1 MRTGL
6 SSGNKGFRRVEGHG
20 RIRKG
25 LRRYGASDRKDAGT
39 GVRTD
44 ADRDAAA
51 LWQSQAAA
59 RRSRL
64 PLSRCECIVYF
75 AEADEMCSDRRELC
89 RLCKVYA
96 FRASRSRPLLP
107 WRGPKRSST
116 APQCHRQPS
125 RTNTS
130 RPRPLLFLHAHP
142 KKQCHNARRRR
153 GAASLRGRKPR
164 APLGQLQQEATL

>member
-1 MRTGL
+1 M
-6 SSGNKGFRRVEGHG
+6 
-20 RIRKG
+20 
-25 LRRYGASDRKDAGT
+25 
-39 GVRTD
+39 
-44 ADRDAAA
+44 
-51 LWQSQAAA
+51 WQSQAAA

-75 AEADEMCSDRRELC
+75 AEAEEMCSDRRELC

-96 FRASRSRPLLP
+96 FRASRSRPLPP

-125 RTNTS
+125 RTNIS

-153 GAASLRGRKPR
+153 SGATAAPVYAVVSLAHHSDSYNRKPR
-164 APLGQLQQEATL
+164 SRQQNYRNRQQNSSNQDQAPPAVRDGVAYPALAE